1 MKIGI
6 FLSILAAFL
15 YAISSPLSKILLS
28 YIKPTLM
35 AGFLYLGAG
44 VAMIIIAL
52 FRKVIKNTAQERKL
66 SKKRFTIYHFNDNFR
81 YFSTNLFTIWSKY
94 D

>member
-52 FRKVIKNTAQERKL
+52 LKKSHKKHGTRKKIK
-66 SKKRFTIYHFNDNFR
+66 
-81 YFSTNLFTIWSKY
+81 
-94 D
+94 